1 LEVASAQSTTVLVVD
16 DEPAIL
22 LLCRVNLELEGFTV
36 LEASSVPAA
45 RDLLGAEH
53 VDVLLVDVHVGEHD
67 GRDLIRELREHGET
81 PRCALLTGSV
91 ELSPDD
97 RGGADDVIEKPFSLD
112 TLVSKVKRLAGHD
125 VDSSMP

>member
-1 LEVASAQSTTVLVVD
+1 VASAQSTTVLVVD
-16 DEPAIL
+16 DEPSIR

-36 LEASSVPAA
+36 LEASSLRAA
-45 RDLLGAEH
+45 REVLGAEQ
-53 VDVLLVDVHVGEHD
+53 VDVLLVDVHVGDGD
-67 GRDLIRELREHGET
+67 GRDLVRELREAGNT
-81 PRCALLTGSV
+81 PRCALLTGTV
-91 ELSPDD
+91 QLSPDD

>member
-1 LEVASAQSTTVLVVD
+1 MLVVD
-16 DEPAIL
+16 DEPSIR

-36 LEASSVPAA
+36 LEASSLRAA
-45 RDLLGAEH
+45 REVLGAEQ
-53 VDVLLVDVHVGEHD
+53 VDVLLVDVHVGDGD
-67 GRDLIRELREHGET
+67 GRDLVRELREAGNT
-81 PRCALLTGSV
+81 PRCALLTGTV
-91 ELSPDD
+91 QLSPDD